1 MNPQVLSNFP
11 AFAHNSAL
19 INNFDTWALETPNKW
34 RYWHFSSVIFKQ
46 WHKSA
51 DWTSLIKHYT
61 AVTHTVPAHTR
72 TVSAKLSFFFS
83 IYRKRW
89 LHEESGLGGL
99 ALIYE
104 AFQLL
109 SLVIQTHADCQ
120 KRHDSRQ
127 RGIFFNA
134 LSQQCA
140 YTVDKGMLAA
150 VEQIERERVRGE
162 HEWVHS
168 CEGP

>member
-1 MNPQVLSNFP
+1 M
-11 AFAHNSAL
+11 
-19 INNFDTWALETPNKW
+19 
-34 RYWHFSSVIFKQ
+34 
-46 WHKSA
+46 
-51 DWTSLIKHYT
+51 
-61 AVTHTVPAHTR
+61 
-72 TVSAKLSFFFS
+72 
-83 IYRKRW
+83 
-89 LHEESGLGGL
+89 L

-127 RGIFFNA
+127 PGIFFNA

-150 VEQIERERVRGE
+150 VDQIERERERVRGE
-162 HEWVHS
+162 HK
-168 CEGP
+168 